1 MSIETT
7 DADIVEAAHEH
18 EAPTPQTNRVVLQ
31 LLRNVG
37 FVTGMSMLVLLVAL
51 SLAAPLIARY
61 DPNAQNYLPGMLNGS
76 PSGAHWF
83 GTDYVGRDLW
93 ARVLYGGRVSLPA
106 GLGVVLVGAGIG
118 VPLGLLAGYIG
129 GLTDDVFMRFMD
141 ILFAFPGIILAIF
154 VIGILSPGLTSAVLA
169 IGITAIPF
177 FARFV
182 RGSTLAMREQDYV
195 TAAITLGTRHAKI
208 IRRHILPNVL
218 GPVTILCAT
227 TFGYAILATA
237 ALSYLGLGSAPPTS
251 DWGTL
256 VYEGYQHMFDAA
268 SEVIFPGLAIVCT
281 VLAMNLIADA
291 LTDAFNPR

>member
-1 MSIETT
+1 MAGTT
-7 DADIVEAAHEH
+7 
-18 EAPTPQTNRVVLQ
+18 TL
-31 LLRNVG
+31 
-37 FVTGMSMLVLLVAL
+37 LVLTVV
-51 SLAAPLIARY
+51 SIFAPLIARY
-61 DPNAQNYLPGMLNGS
+61 NPDIQNYFLLNAS
-76 PSGAHWF
+76 PSGSHWF
-83 GTDYVGRDLW
+83 GTDYVGRDMW
-93 ARVLYGGRVSLPA
+93 ARVLYGGRISLPA
-106 GLGVVLVGAGIG
+106 GLGVVLLGAGIG

-129 GLTDDVFMRFMD
+129 GLSDDIFMRLMD

-182 RGSTLAMREQDYV
+182 RGSTLAMKEQDYV
-195 TAAITLGTRHAKI
+195 MAAMTLGTRHHTI

-256 VYEGYQHMFDAA
+256 VYQGYQHMFDAA
-268 SEVIFPGLAIVCT
+268 SEVIFPGLAIVGT
-281 VLAMNLIADA
+281 VLAVNLIADA